1 MGSGRMSHGIDGAKV
16 RPGFEPRVEVLNP
29 SGGPAGVG
37 NDEVPSIFAL
47 DHLEESARW
56 ISLI

>member
-1 MGSGRMSHGIDGAKV
+1 MGSGRMSHGIEGAKV

-47 DHLEESARW
+47 VHLEEST
-56 ISLI
+56 